1 MNTDLK
7 TKIYYLKKAL
17 IYVKN
22 YKRLG
27 ILIIGFSVLASIFD
41 GISIGALIPIL
52 QGLSDQTNTDNI
64 ENLFPFFT
72 KIKSY
77 IFKNSKEDTLII
89 LLIFALIMII
99 LKNTFAYLNNI
110 TIQKTSS
117 LIKKDLIRN
126 IFTAITE
133 ADFKYHH
140 SLRSG
145 DIINSIMYYSKGI
158 VAFVFTFL
166 TLGIKTSKIAIYLA
180 LLFLISWKL
189 TLVAII
195 AEILLFPIIRL
206 ILNKIKNINITISRE
221 LDGLSN
227 QLFETLNSI
236 PLIKISSTEDKEQNK
251 FNNIANNL
259 ANLEYKEIKFV
270 RLTPL
275 ATEIIILTT
284 IIIIF
289 ITTIKIG
296 QIDIISLLPFIIA
309 YLYIFLR
316 LFQEANGFI
325 TAVSGMFQNIIPF
338 RIYEDR
344 LNHAKNQA
352 EVINK
357 TIIEKLED
365 KIEFNKVYFEY
376 SLSKPIIENID
387 FKIPK
392 GSFTAIIGPTGVG
405 KTTIINLIA
414 GLLTPTSGDI
424 TIDSKN
430 INKINRRK
438 WRQKIGFISQ
448 DSILFNE
455 SFAYNISYG
464 SPHKSKDDITKA
476 AKISNIH
483 SFIMSLPNKYE
494 TIVGERG
501 AKLSGGQKQ
510 RIAIARAIIKDPDI
524 LILDEATSALDT
536 KTEKD
541 VQEALEKAME
551 SRTVI
556 AIAHRLSTIKKADNI
571 IVLDKGKI
579 VEQGNHKELIC
590 KDGTYKKY
598 YELQYKS

>member
-236 PLIKISSTEDKEQNK
+236 PLIKISSTEDEEQNK